1 MGSQS
6 EVYALEGSN
15 ADLAD
20 TVGEAQAGERLG
32 EAQDGEQRARRG
44 VAVGHLRLR
53 LLLPHLRIHRRH
65 ILCTRTLL
73 SAHSSAQALHRRLPC
88 SLRCPLQALDS
99 HS

>member
-1 MGSQS
+1 MDSQS
-6 EVYALEGSN
+6 EVGASDDGN

-32 EAQDGEQRARRG
+32 EAQDGEQRARGG

-53 LLLPHLRIHRRH
+53 LLLPHLCVHRRH

-73 SAHSSAQALHRRLPC
+73 SARSSAFA
-88 SLRCPLQALDS
+88 SLALQASVLTS
-99 HS
+99 LPTTSIGW